1 MAMDYSNLFAT
12 RTMGNIYRQAGARGA
27 WGTTRRVGRY
37 FSGLG
42 GAAGGTSRFW
52 RAGARMGGAAAIVG
66 GGLYASR
73 GAYRAWRRHPYA
85 GTAVG
90 AGAIYGAYRGMQTSW
105 YKGMMA
111 KAARLF

>member
-1 MAMDYSNLFAT
+1 
-12 RTMGNIYRQAGARGA
+12 MGEHIPSGWGKGGL
-27 WGTTRRVGRY
+27 GTTRRVGRY